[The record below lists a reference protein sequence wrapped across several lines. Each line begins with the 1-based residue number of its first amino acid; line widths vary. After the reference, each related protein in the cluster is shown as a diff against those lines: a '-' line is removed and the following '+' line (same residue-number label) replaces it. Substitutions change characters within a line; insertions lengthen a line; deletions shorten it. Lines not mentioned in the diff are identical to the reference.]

1 MALSL
6 RSRLTLW
13 YSALLLLAMV
23 LFTATVLLL
32 YWRLALKQSDESLR
46 ALSATAANVVASEL
60 AEHATLAAAAQEM
73 ESVVRQRDYVV
84 AVLDPSGT
92 PIRAMPAALPMP
104 APATLG
110 RDRAFTAVT
119 TRGADG
125 SRWRTAIRSGDW
137 HGQAFTVVV
146 ATPMY
151 EAIEQ
156 WRRLLEACAIGV
168 PFVLVIAV
176 AGGWLLGRRGLR
188 PLAEMATE
196 ARAITATALDSRLT
210 VPDAGSELL
219 DVATSFNHVLDRL
232 GMALATQRRF
242 MADASHELR
251 TPVSIMATAADV
263 TLSQPVREE
272 SEYREAL
279 SAVSQ
284 QSSRLGRLV
293 DDMLV
298 LARADAGGYPMVR
311 AEIDLDAVVDD
322 CIRELSARARAKRI
336 QVTASLQ
343 PISVIADETL
353 LRRMI
358 LNVLN
363 NALTYTPPDGT
374 VDVSMVPSDGV
385 VSIHVS
391 DTGPGISPDDRERVF
406 ERFVRLDPA
415 RAEAGAGLG
424 LSIARWAAEAHGG
437 RVDLLSSSP
446 RGSVFA
452 ITLPV

>member
-1 MALSL
+1 
-6 RSRLTLW
+6 
-13 YSALLLLAMV
+13 
-23 LFTATVLLL
+23 
-32 YWRLALKQSDESLR
+32 
-46 ALSATAANVVASEL
+46 
-60 AEHATLAAAAQEM
+60 
-73 ESVVRQRDYVV
+73 
-84 AVLDPSGT
+84 
-92 PIRAMPAALPMP
+92 
-104 APATLG
+104 
-110 RDRAFTAVT
+110 
-119 TRGADG
+119 
-125 SRWRTAIRSGDW
+125 
-137 HGQAFTVVV
+137 
-146 ATPMY
+146 
-151 EAIEQ
+151 
-156 WRRLLEACAIGV
+156 
-168 PFVLVIAV
+168 
-176 AGGWLLGRRGLR
+176 
-188 PLAEMATE
+188 
-196 ARAITATALDSRLT
+196 
-210 VPDAGSELL
+210 
-219 DVATSFNHVLDRL
+219 
-232 GMALATQRRF
+232 
-242 MADASHELR
+242 
-251 TPVSIMATAADV
+251 
-263 TLSQPVREE
+263 
-272 SEYREAL
+272 
-279 SAVSQ
+279 
-284 QSSRLGRLV
+284 
-293 DDMLV
+293 
-298 LARADAGGYPMVR
+298 MVR

>member
-1 MALSL
+1 MTPEEFKADIKLKQSQGRKVMISL
-6 RSRLTLW
+6 GGGGQIFGLESDADTQRFVTSVESICAEFGFDGIDIDFETPSLELQPGDVDPKHPMTRSTVNLIAAIREIHDHFGPQF
-13 YSALLLLAMV
+13 MV

-232 GMALATQRRF
+232 GTALATQRRF
-242 MADASHELR
+242 MSG
-251 TPVSIMATAADV
+251 VSAA
-263 TLSQPVREE
+263 QVRRRPPT
-272 SEYREAL
+272 SNPPPIRA
-279 SAVSQ
+279 AP
-284 QSSRLGRLV
+284 R
-293 DDMLV
+293 V
-298 LARADAGGYPMVR
+298 L
-311 AEIDLDAVVDD
+311 
-322 CIRELSARARAKRI
+322 
-336 QVTASLQ
+336 
-343 PISVIADETL
+343 
-353 LRRMI
+353 
-358 LNVLN
+358 
-363 NALTYTPPDGT
+363 
-374 VDVSMVPSDGV
+374 
-385 VSIHVS
+385 
-391 DTGPGISPDDRERVF
+391 VF
-406 ERFVRLDPA
+406 E
-415 RAEAGAGLG
+415 
-424 LSIARWAAEAHGG
+424 
-437 RVDLLSSSP
+437 LLL
-446 RGSVFA
+446 
-452 ITLPV
+452 THWL